1 MNDSEFFP
9 RLLPCEH
16 STFPADFPMKPATVV
31 ARTAKTM
38 QKPISLAFIL
48 AVLAL
53 AGCQTPGGAII
64 SRPPPVIIDPALGD
78 PCIEAAMAKYFIDAS
93 RVTLLAANAQGG
105 STAVVMKADV
115 RDAVCLVSAKG
126 KVISLTDTTPKSAN
140 QIAAEEAA
148 AAAKAAGTP
157 APADAP
163 ADAPKP
169 KKKKLVPAVTPA
181 VATTPSTTPPAAPV
195 ETPGTP
201 KP

>member
-1 MNDSEFFP
+1 
-9 RLLPCEH
+9 
-16 STFPADFPMKPATVV
+16 
-31 ARTAKTM
+31 M
-38 QKPISLAFIL
+38 QKLISLVSIIT
-48 AVLAL
+48 VLAL
-53 AGCQTPGGAII
+53 AGCQTGGAII
-64 SRPPPVIIDPALGD
+64 SRPPPVVVDPALGD

-93 RVTLLAANAQGG
+93 RVTLLTANPQGG

-148 AAAKAAGTP
+148 AAAKAAGAP
-157 APADAP
+157 APADTP
-163 ADAPKP
+163 AATAP

-181 VATTPSTTPPAAPV
+181 VATTPSTTTPPATPL

-201 KP
+201 KT